1 MLLLLGGVLHAAQV
15 GLYPGELLLLPAF
28 GQKFHRRLALVHG
41 LAVVLGHV
49 GRPDVLAPQQLPGHL
64 PQEGGFPR
72 AVAADDAHVLPAPDV
87 QPQVLRQGRL
97 PLGGFPG
104 VQGGQGEVQHG
115 FPRGD
120 GRVLPKAHQD
130 GLLAVGELRHV
141 LPLPFEAVLQ
151 GLDRLHFLFQ
161 QPAPVGVLAGD
172 GVQLVFHL
180 LLDFLEAFLL
190 FALLLPLLAGQLL
203 LVGELLQ
210 PLLHVLA
217 VAHAGHGPAGQGLAP
232 QLLHVE
238 DDVGGALQQQLI
250 VGDEQHRLG
259 ALPDEGLQPVQ
270 GVNVQVVGGLVQQVA
285 VWAAQGEQGHA
296 QLHLL
301 PAGEGLYQPV
311 GVEPVQG
318 EAQPLGRR
326 GQLPG
331 GGVQKSRGLA
341 AELVGAQL
349 PLLRGHLL
357 GEVAQKHPVLLD
369 GAGVFHIALYQGGV
383 VEELEQG
390 GFPVALL
397 PDDGGLVPGVQG
409 KGEAPQQVPQVFL
422 HGYGQIAYL
431 QHECVPPLR
440 REKGPVPCRTGP
452 VYPKGKR
459 AGANPSKAKEQ
470 GQKHKPPNRHREPAP
485 GRCPKA
491 FPMFRKI
498 GRLILTSFHSFACS
512 EDRIARPVGFVN
524 VIFPRVIDKPPAIP
538 YDSPKGG
545 KRHGTSH
552 AVFDGGPARL
562 GEDHPGQGAGAGDG
576 GHPVYA
582 GRVAPVPLWG

>member
-1 MLLLLGGVLHAAQV
+1 M
-15 GLYPGELLLLPAF
+15 
-28 GQKFHRRLALVHG
+28 
-41 LAVVLGHV
+41 
-49 GRPDVLAPQQLPGHL
+49 
-64 PQEGGFPR
+64 
-72 AVAADDAHVLPAPDV
+72 
-87 QPQVLRQGRL
+87 
-97 PLGGFPG
+97 
-104 VQGGQGEVQHG
+104 
-115 FPRGD
+115 
-120 GRVLPKAHQD
+120 
-130 GLLAVGELRHV
+130 
-141 LPLPFEAVLQ
+141 
-151 GLDRLHFLFQ
+151 
-161 QPAPVGVLAGD
+161 GVLAGD

-238 DDVGGALQQQLI
+238 DDVGGALQQQLV

-311 GVEPVQG
+311 GVENQSRG

-390 GFPVALL
+390 DFPLPSSPMMAALSPGFRAKVKPRSRSRRSFFMVTVKSRICSMIVSLL
-397 PDDGGLVPGVQG
+397 
-409 KGEAPQQVPQVFL
+409 
-422 HGYGQIAYL
+422 
-431 QHECVPPLR
+431 
-440 REKGPVPCRTGP
+440 
-452 VYPKGKR
+452 
-459 AGANPSKAKEQ
+459 
-470 GQKHKPPNRHREPAP
+470 
-485 GRCPKA
+485 
-491 FPMFRKI
+491 
-498 GRLILTSFHSFACS
+498 
-512 EDRIARPVGFVN
+512 
-524 VIFPRVIDKPPAIP
+524 
-538 YDSPKGG
+538 
-545 KRHGTSH
+545 
-552 AVFDGGPARL
+552 
-562 GEDHPGQGAGAGDG
+562 
-576 GHPVYA
+576 
-582 GRVAPVPLWG
+582 